1 MEEIDKIIRKFIDK
15 DWNLLYYISGGL
27 YIYKRGGYSAMV
39 IETESLKSRILK
51 LQKDL
56 GRIAA
61 NREDITSEDVLKLSR
76 DLDDLIVEYTRS
88 VNKTI

>member
-15 DWNLLYYISGGL
+15 DWNLLYYTSGGL

>member
-1 MEEIDKIIRKFIDK
+1 
-15 DWNLLYYISGGL
+15 
-27 YIYKRGGYSAMV
+27 MV

-76 DLDDLIVEYTRS
+76 DLDIHNWHTRS
-88 VNKTI
+88 VNKQYIYSKAGLTGFYFNIYK

>member
-1 MEEIDKIIRKFIDK
+1 
-15 DWNLLYYISGGL
+15 
-27 YIYKRGGYSAMV
+27 MV

-76 DLDDLIVEYTRS
+76 DLDDLIVEYTR
-88 VNKTI
+88 

>member
-1 MEEIDKIIRKFIDK
+1 
-15 DWNLLYYISGGL
+15 
-27 YIYKRGGYSAMV
+27 MV